1 MGVFNDFGIPVMYY
15 FSGDG
20 RESGYGVNFP
30 GNIVFELPALLFA
43 DFRKIRKVLGFIM
56 SEGAAELLGNPYGA
70 VSYEKLREPCRA
82 FVDKSAFIKELDDAS
97 APRYSILL
105 RPRLFGKSAFVQ
117 MLKCFYDLSY
127 KDRYE
132 ELFSG
137 KDIYKE
143 NLASRNTYHVIDFDF
158 SGVSGDDSET
168 LIDSFIVAI
177 KRGITYFRS

>member
-1 MGVFNDFGIPVMYY
+1 
-15 FSGDG
+15 
-20 RESGYGVNFP
+20 
-30 GNIVFELPALLFA
+30 
-43 DFRKIRKVLGFIM
+43 M

-127 KDRYE
+127 KDRYD

-137 KDIYKE
+137 TDIYQE
-143 NLASRNTYHVIDFDF
+143 NLAGRQYVSRN
-158 SGVSGDDSET
+158 
-168 LIDSFIVAI
+168 
-177 KRGITYFRS
+177 RFRLFWSIRR